1 MSLAPPGE
9 SQATH
14 RVTNQPPPL
23 EGLDLFS
30 QNRPLVEALQREGG
44 GWAGADAAM
53 VGEIAGGDAIR
64 WGFEA
69 NENPPRLKTHDRFG
83 NRVDQV
89 EFHPA
94 WHNLMRTS
102 VEHAIH
108 ALPWR
113 EQRAGAHAARTA
125 LSLTFS
131 QVEAGHACPI
141 TMTFAAVPA
150 LRAQP
155 ELLDAW
161 EERLT
166 SARYDSRDVP
176 ASEKTGAL
184 CGMGMTEKQG
194 GSDVRANTT
203 AAKPVGGGSGGA
215 AEYALTGH
223 KWFCSAPMC
232 DLFLVLAQVEGEGVT
247 CFAVPRWRPDGTRN
261 AFHLQR
267 LKDKL
272 GNRSNASSEV
282 EFRAAYGQLVGEPGR
297 GVPTIIEMVNHTR
310 LDCVIGSA
318 AGMRWAVSLA
328 THHAAHRSAFGRLL
342 SEQPLMANVLAD
354 LCVESEAATVT
365 AMRLARAYD
374 EAGGEGGVGGGA
386 DPARAA
392 QAQAFKRIATAVMKY
407 WICKRAAPHASEAL
421 EVLGGNGYVE
431 ESGLPRLYREAPL
444 NSIWEGAG
452 NVICLDV
459 LRALR
464 REPESV
470 DAFLAELAISDGA
483 DRRLDAHVD
492 RLTRALADP
501 TDAQLRA
508 RSLVEAMALALQGSL
523 LVRHA
528 PPAVAEAFL
537 ASRLAG
543 DHGYAFGTLPAH
555 VAFGEIVERNR
566 PLLT

>member
-1 MSLAPPGE
+1 MSLAPPGDT
-9 SQATH
+9 QVTH
-14 RVTNQPPPL
+14 AVSNQPPPL
-23 EGLDLFS
+23 EGVDLFTT
-30 QNRPLVEALQREGG
+30 NRPLVEALEREGG
-44 GWAGADAAM
+44 GWARADAVM

-89 EFHPA
+89 EFHPS
-94 WHNLMRTS
+94 WHRLMQTS

-113 EQRAGAHAARTA
+113 EERAGAHAARTA

-131 QVEAGHACPI
+131 QVEAGHGCPI

-155 ELLDAW
+155 ALLDVW

-176 ASEKTGAL
+176 AGEKTGAL

-203 AAKPVGGGSGGA
+203 VARATGAGGA
-215 AEYALTGH
+215 GGDYALTGH

-232 DLFLVLAQVEGEGVT
+232 DLFLVLAQIEGEGVS

-282 EFRAAYGQLVGEPGR
+282 EFAGAYGQLVGEPGR

-318 AGMRWAVSLA
+318 AGMRWATALA

-342 SEQPLMANVLAD
+342 IEQPLMANVLAD
-354 LCVESEAATVT
+354 LCVESEAATIA

-374 EAGGEGGVGGGA
+374 EQ
-386 DPARAA
+386 DHP
-392 QAQAFKRIATAVMKY
+392 FKRIATAVMKY
-407 WICKRAAPHASEAL
+407 WVCKRNAQHAAEAI

-431 ESGLPRLYREAPL
+431 ESGMPRLYREAPL
-444 NSIWEGAG
+444 NSIWEGSG
-452 NVICLDV
+452 NVMCLDV
-459 LRALR
+459 LRALH
-464 REPESV
+464 REAGTRE
-470 DAFLAELAISDGA
+470 AFLAELALSDGA
-483 DRRLDAHVD
+483 DPRLDAHVA
-492 RLTRALADP
+492 RLRGELADP
-501 TDAQLRA
+501 TDAELRA
-508 RSLVEAMALALQGSL
+508 RRLVEAMALALQGSL
-523 LVRHA
+523 VVRHA
-528 PPAVAEAFL
+528 PPAVAEAFC
-537 ASRLAG
+537 AARLAG
-543 DHGYAFGTLPAH
+543 DHGHAFGTLPPH
-555 VAFGEIVERNR
+555 VDFASIVERNL
-566 PLLT
+566 PAL

>member
-1 MSLAPPGE
+1 MSIAPPGE
-9 SQATH
+9 SHATH
-14 RVTNQPPPL
+14 AVTNQPPPL

-30 QNRPLVEALQREGG
+30 ENRPLVEALEREGG
-44 GWAGADAAM
+44 SWAKAEAQM
-53 VGEIAGGDAIR
+53 VGEIAGGDAIQ

-89 EFHPA
+89 EFHPS
-94 WHNLMRTS
+94 WHKLMATS
-102 VEHAIH
+102 VGHAIH

-113 EQRAGAHAARTA
+113 DAGEHQGAHVARTA

-131 QVEAGHACPI
+131 QVEAGHGCPI
-141 TMTFAAVPA
+141 TMTFASVPA

-155 ELLDAW
+155 EAAAVW

-166 SARYDSRDVP
+166 SAQYDPRDLP
-176 ASEKTGAL
+176 ADQKTGAL

-194 GSDVRANTT
+194 GSDVRANATV
-203 AAKPVGGGSGGA
+203 ARAVGGGGAGG
-215 AEYALTGH
+215 EYELTGH

-232 DLFLVLAQVEGEGVT
+232 DLFLMLAKIDGEQLS

-282 EFRAAYGQLVGEPGR
+282 ELRAAYGQLIGEPGR

-342 SEQPLMANVLAD
+342 IEQPLMANMLAD
-354 LCVESEAATVT
+354 LCVESEAATLS

-374 EAGGEGGVGGGA
+374 EAAA
-386 DPARAA
+386 DGPAAL
-392 QAQAFKRIATAVMKY
+392 QAQRFKRIATAVMKY
-407 WICKRAAPHASEAL
+407 WVCKRNAPLAAEAV

-444 NSIWEGAG
+444 NSIWEGSG
-452 NVICLDV
+452 NVMCLDV
-459 LRALR
+459 LRALA
-464 REPESV
+464 REEGAL
-470 DAFLAELAISDGA
+470 DAFLAELAITDGA
-483 DRRLDAHVD
+483 DPRLDAHVAGL
-492 RLTRALADP
+492 RRELADP
-501 TDAQLRA
+501 VDVELRA
-508 RSLVEAMALALQGSL
+508 RRLVEAMALALQGSL
-523 LVRHA
+523 VVRHS

-543 DHGYAFGTLPAH
+543 GHGAVFGTLPRGLDLA
-555 VAFGEIVERNR
+555 AIVDRAR
-566 PLLT
+566 PQLPS